1 MSDFMINKS
10 NRNIIFY
17 ITSSIYY
24 VDILWYV
31 KSDGYL
37 GYDGFSTKS
46 SYGVCPVIVISK
58 DLF

>member
-1 MSDFMINKS
+1 MINKS